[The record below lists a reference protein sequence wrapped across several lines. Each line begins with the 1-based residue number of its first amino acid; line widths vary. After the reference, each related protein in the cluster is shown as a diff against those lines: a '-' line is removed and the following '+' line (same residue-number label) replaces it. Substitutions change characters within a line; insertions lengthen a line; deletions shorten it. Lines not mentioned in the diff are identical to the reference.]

1 MTMDI
6 KKPAPGPAQR
16 RGSGTAVNAEPNGS
30 ENVSVAI
37 RMSPDMHR
45 RLKIAS
51 AFLDVRHSA
60 FVTEVLE
67 REINAVLQKYN
78 YTGNTSDG

>member
-1 MTMDI
+1 M
-6 KKPAPGPAQR
+6 
-16 RGSGTAVNAEPNGS
+16 
-30 ENVSVAI
+30 AI

-78 YTGNTSDG
+78 YTGNTSDA

>member
-1 MTMDI
+1 MDI
-6 KKPAPGPAQR
+6 KKPTPGPAPR
-16 RGSGTAVNAEPNGS
+16 RGSGAAVNDESNGS
-30 ENVSVAI
+30 GNVSVAI
-37 RMSPDMHR
+37 RMSPEMHR

-67 REINAVLQKYN
+67 REINAVLQRYN
-78 YTGNTSDG
+78 YTGDTSDG

>member
-6 KKPAPGPAQR
+6 KKPAPGPAPR
-16 RGSGTAVNAEPNGS
+16 RGSGAAVNDESNGS
-30 ENVSVAI
+30 GNVSVAI

-67 REINAVLQKYN
+67 REINAVLQRYN
-78 YTGNTSDG
+78 YTDNTSQG